1 MRLIST
7 EVLLYTE
14 MVSTNSFR
22 FGNISKFIDNNNDN
36 VVIQLAGN
44 NPNELAYCAHLA
56 EQMGFAGV
64 NLNVGCPSCK
74 IKKANYGAILF
85 KSPNIVSDCVKE
97 MKNASTIPVSVKTR
111 IGVDDHEG
119 YMYLSRFVELMAK
132 SEVDNVVIH
141 ARKAYLK
148 GLSPKANRN
157 LPPLNYNIVKDI
169 KNDFPE
175 IAITLNGGINNI
187 EDIKLLYNDF
197 DSIMIGRAID
207 KNPLMLTTIMH
218 NIFQHKVRG
227 YNFSR
232 KEILSSYMQYVDKKI
247 TEGENLI
254 MLLKP
259 LFGFYHGVNNAKL
272 WHDKIISIFNKKDS
286 YKNILD
292 FDLEEV

>member
-1 MRLIST
+1 
-7 EVLLYTE
+7 
-14 MVSTNSFR
+14 
-22 FGNISKFIDNNNDN
+22 
-36 VVIQLAGN
+36 
-44 NPNELAYCAHLA
+44 
-56 EQMGFAGV
+56 
-64 NLNVGCPSCK
+64 
-74 IKKANYGAILF
+74 
-85 KSPNIVSDCVKE
+85 
-97 MKNASTIPVSVKTR
+97 
-111 IGVDDHEG
+111 
-119 YMYLSRFVELMAK
+119 
-132 SEVDNVVIH
+132 
-141 ARKAYLK
+141 
-148 GLSPKANRN
+148 
-157 LPPLNYNIVKDI
+157 
-169 KNDFPE
+169 
-175 IAITLNGGINNI
+175 
-187 EDIKLLYNDF
+187 
-197 DSIMIGRAID
+197 MIGRAID